1 MTNLL
6 KRLLVFCLGQFV
18 LACGVV
24 LAIKANLGASPT
36 TAIPNVI
43 YNILQDQGNTAIALG
58 TCTTAIYCVYIL
70 VQLILLRRDFKVR
83 MLLEIAVSFIFGY
96 FVTLGQHLLA
106 FVPAPQNY
114 FIQIV
119 YLVISIPIMSAGIAI
134 YVIPQISPAPA
145 EGVTAA
151 LSQKIGWPVPR
162 CLLVFDICI
171 VSIGVILSLVYFHG
185 LVGIREG
192 TIICAFTLGP
202 VMKPIMNAIE
212 KPLTS
217 FCGLKTKTEAAMEN
231 APAPVVDPG
240 KLIITIDWEFSSCGD
255 LLARSLAEKLGA
267 KIYSNDELVEMEI
280 KESGL
285 PERFV
290 TIHERLMRH
299 SAIYD
304 YATYAYRI
312 QQSLDPL
319 EQLYAAQVSVL
330 RQIAATEKAAVIL
343 GHCGNY
349 ILRDDPNCFKLFV
362 HADTDD
368 RVRWAVNRNQTDAG
382 AAKQAMTA
390 TDHSRAKYHHDFTGE
405 MWGQAKNYDLTL
417 STSSFSK
424 PKDLELICD
433 AIEYWKSCR

>member
-24 LAIKANLGASPT
+24 LAIKASLGASPT

-43 YNILQDQGNTAIALG
+43 YNILQDRGNTSIALG

-70 VQLILLRRDFKVR
+70 VQLLLLRRDFKVR

-151 LSQKIGWPVPR
+151 MSQKIGWPVPR

-171 VSIGVILSLVYFHG
+171 VAIGSILSLVYFHG

-192 TIICAFTLGP
+192 TIICAITLGP
-202 VMKPIMNAIE
+202 VMKPIMNVIE
-212 KPLTS
+212 KPLTN
-217 FCGLKTKTEAAMEN
+217 FCGLKTKTEAAMEK
-231 APAPVVDPG
+231 APVVAADPG

-255 LLARSLAEKLGA
+255 LLARSLAERLGA

-280 KESGL
+280 RESGL

-319 EQLYAAQVSVL
+319 EKLYAAQVSVL
-330 RQIAATEKAAVIL
+330 RQIAATEKTAVIL

-349 ILRDDPNCFKLFV
+349 ILRDDPNCFKLFI

-368 RVRWAVNRNQTDAG
+368 RVRWAESRNQTDAA

-433 AIEYWKSCR
+433 AIEYWRSCR